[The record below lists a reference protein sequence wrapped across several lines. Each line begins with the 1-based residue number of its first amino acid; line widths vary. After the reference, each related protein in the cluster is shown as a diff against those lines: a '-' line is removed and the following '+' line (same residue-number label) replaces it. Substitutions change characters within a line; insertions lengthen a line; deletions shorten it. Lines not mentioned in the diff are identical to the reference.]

1 MGHTQG
7 DINSLGRPR
16 KMFLPKPNQT
26 TRKKLPNIPTFILK
40 CKLLWFYPFVNSV
53 HKIRILSFDRYINV
67 YILIFAFLNK
77 CSFQKHLEVM
87 LKIKNVFIVMNDIF
101 LSHCLLKDWHLLT
114 SLYLYVGL
122 PHTIYCQ

>member
-1 MGHTQG
+1 M
-7 DINSLGRPR
+7 

-26 TRKKLPNIPTFILK
+26 TRKKLP
-40 CKLLWFYPFVNSV
+40 
-53 HKIRILSFDRYINV
+53 
-67 YILIFAFLNK
+67 
-77 CSFQKHLEVM
+77 SFQKHLEVL
-87 LKIKNVFIVMNDIF
+87 LKIKNVGMNDIF